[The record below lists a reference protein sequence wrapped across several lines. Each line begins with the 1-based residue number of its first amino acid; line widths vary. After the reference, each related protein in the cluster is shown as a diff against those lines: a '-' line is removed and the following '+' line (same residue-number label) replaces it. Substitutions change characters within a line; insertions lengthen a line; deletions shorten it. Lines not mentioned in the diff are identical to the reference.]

1 MTYQQFINTTLN
13 IVNKLINVVQIVY
26 NYLINNYFF
35 KTIIYFILIS
45 FVITLLFKIY
55 NIVLYVFNKRKTK
68 ETQGN
73 ERIE

>member
-1 MTYQQFINTTLN
+1 MTYQQFINTALN
-13 IVNKLINVVQIVY
+13 IVNKLINVVKIVY

-45 FVITLLFKIY
+45 FVITMLFKIY
-55 NIVLYVFNKRKTK
+55 DIVLYVFSKRKTK
-68 ETQGN
+68 ETKT

>member
-55 NIVLYVFNKRKTK
+55 NIVLYIFDKRKTK
-68 ETQGN
+68 ETKT

>member
-1 MTYQQFINTTLN
+1 MTYQQFINTTIN

-35 KTIIYFILIS
+35 KTLIYFILIS

-55 NIVLYVFNKRKTK
+55 DIVLDVFRRKKTK
-68 ETQGN
+68 ETKT

>member
-1 MTYQQFINTTLN
+1 MTYQQFINTALN

-45 FVITLLFKIY
+45 FVITMLFKIY
-55 NIVLYVFNKRKTK
+55 DIVLYVFSKRKTK
-68 ETQGN
+68 ETKT

>member
-55 NIVLYVFNKRKTK
+55 NIVLYVFDKRKTK
-68 ETQGN
+68 ETKT

>member
-1 MTYQQFINTTLN
+1 MTYQQFINNTLN

-35 KTIIYFILIS
+35 KTIVYFILIS

-55 NIVLYVFNKRKTK
+55 DIVLDVFRRKKTK
-68 ETQGN
+68 ETKT

>member
-1 MTYQQFINTTLN
+1 MTYQQFINTTIN

-55 NIVLYVFNKRKTK
+55 DIVLDVFRRKKTK
-68 ETQGN
+68 ETKT

>member
-1 MTYQQFINTTLN
+1 MTYQQFINNTLN

-55 NIVLYVFNKRKTK
+55 DIVLYVLNRKKTK